1 MPRALPDP
9 RPWGNV
15 FVMDIQLIPAFSDN
29 YVYVFKD
36 PASEAVGIVD
46 PGEAGPVLKA
56 LNRLGWRPTHI
67 FNTHHHA
74 DHIGGNAE
82 LKRQFGCTIVGPAAD
97 RNRIPDLDETVGE
110 EDTYRFGSQEVRVF
124 ATPGHTSGHISL
136 WFPEASALF
145 SGDTLFAL
153 GCGRLFE
160 GTPAQMWN
168 SLLKLRA
175 LPAETKVYCGHEYTL
190 SNARFAVTVDPDN
203 PALKE
208 RAADIAV
215 LRDSGKPTIPTT
227 LRRGAG
233 DQSVPSRRRCGRC
246 RGGRACRGRPGRGF
260 RGDPQAQGYVLATV
274 GPARNQQQEE
284 ETDEAALQ
292 CDLALCAEGHDG
304 HP

>member
-29 YVYVFKD
+29 YVYLFKD

-82 LKRQFGCTIVGPAAD
+82 LKASSAAPSSAQPPTATASPTW
-97 RNRIPDLDETVGE
+97 RTVGDG
-110 EDTYRFGSQEVRVF
+110 DTYRFGSQEVRVF

-145 SGDTLFAL
+145 SGDTLFAWVAA
-153 GCGRLFE
+153 GCSRVLPPRC
-160 GTPAQMWN
+160 GTP
-168 SLLKLRA
+168 
-175 LPAETKVYCGHEYTL
+175 C
-190 SNARFAVTVDPDN
+190 
-203 PALKE
+203 
-208 RAADIAV
+208 
-215 LRDSGKPTIPTT
+215 
-227 LRRGAG
+227 
-233 DQSVPSRRRCGRC
+233 
-246 RGGRACRGRPGRGF
+246 
-260 RGDPQAQGYVLATV
+260 
-274 GPARNQQQEE
+274 
-284 ETDEAALQ
+284 
-292 CDLALCAEGHDG
+292 
-304 HP
+304 

>member
-29 YVYVFKD
+29 YVYLFKD

-97 RNRIPDLDETVGE
+97 RNRIPDLDETVGD

-175 LPAETKVYCGHEYTL
+175 LPAETRVYCGHEYTL

-227 LRRGAG
+227 LGVERATNPFLRADDPDVAAAVGLAGA
-233 DQSVPSRRRCGRC
+233 DPVEVFAEIRRRKDT
-246 RGGRACRGRPGRGF
+246 F
-260 RGDPQAQGYVLATV
+260 
-274 GPARNQQQEE
+274 
-284 ETDEAALQ
+284 
-292 CDLALCAEGHDG
+292 
-304 HP
+304 